1 MCQIILIEKLVMR
14 QNFQFLLFVSAI
26 NLLVSCAL
34 WPGVAEAAVGAEQW
48 RYVRVLGGEGG
59 VVPHDAPNQLLVWGY
74 AGRLGQVLG
83 K

>member
-1 MCQIILIEKLVMR
+1 MCQIIIIKELVKR
-14 QNFQFLLFVSAI
+14 QNFQSLLFVHAV

-48 RYVRVLGGEGG
+48 RYVRVLGSKGG
-59 VVPHDAPNQLLVWGY
+59 VVPHDAPNQLLVRGY
-74 AGRLGQVLG
+74 AGRLGQVLD

>member
-1 MCQIILIEKLVMR
+1 MCQITLSNNWLCVK
-14 QNFQFLLFVSAI
+14 NFQFLLFVSAI

-59 VVPHDAPNQLLVWGY
+59 VVPHDTPNQLLVWGY